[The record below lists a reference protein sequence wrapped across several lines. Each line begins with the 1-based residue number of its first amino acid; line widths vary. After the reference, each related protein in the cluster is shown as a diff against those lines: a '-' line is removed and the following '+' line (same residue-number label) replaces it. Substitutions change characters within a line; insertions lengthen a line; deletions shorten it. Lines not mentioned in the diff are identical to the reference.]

1 MRYDEHQEGDI
12 MRQPAIVEELTRRPF
27 QPFRLVL
34 TDGTGFEVRHPELC
48 MLGEHG
54 TAIVGVPSAAT
65 AAGLPQ
71 YSRYHIIDLTHINR
85 LERLEAS
92 AAKGNGASG

>member
-1 MRYDEHQEGDI
+1 
-12 MRQPAIVEELTRRPF
+12 MRQPALAEELIRRPF

-34 TDGTGFEVRHPELC
+34 TDGAAFEVRHPELC

-71 YSRYHIIDLTHINR
+71 YSRYHIVDLTHINR
-85 LERLEAS
+85 LERLETPTS
-92 AAKGNGASG
+92 QGNGAAG